1 MSTCCWCTP
10 GGARA
15 VQLLRSY
22 ASASSDFAAA
32 NDDLCYCLECVDEY
46 HKAREE
52 LPDLHEALWEL
63 ETGRLVAHFE
73 ASLKDEGN
81 DDDLFLVEEDRET
94 PLCGYSVAGF
104 EKHLRVPLLE
114 ILKYPYLLLHER
126 VSELCVEALCKMEQI
141 NFSYQVVGKHP
152 GIYLLMVHP
161 NEMVRRW
168 AILTARSLGKVDRD
182 DYYDIQ
188 EVLTCLFKVIEL
200 GLFEDPNL
208 YHSILVEKGQ
218 LILLPP
224 HLYDTSNYKNYW
236 LGICMLLTVLEE
248 QAMDSLLLGPD
259 KQNDFMQSIMN
270 VMEKETNDDGS
281 NDPFWPA
288 LHCFMVILDK
298 LGSKVWGQLIDPIQ
312 AFQTIINNAS
322 YKKEI
327 ESIRQS
333 CRTRTKSEPP
343 SDYGDEMVTCSQ
355 IVYNF
360 HPERPSKEA
369 GRRTATCPDYCPNLY
384 EDMQT
389 LTDMFQCDVGRDMRL
404 HNSTFLWFVPF
415 AHSLTDLKDLG
426 MAYSVAIMHHLCAEV
441 RGILGGEAAA
451 LGTCDKVSEFFIWIL
466 VSVVELNFKRS
477 CLHSLWVSSENWVE
491 AVVKCVQLPRT
502 VFSSCGTNWMPSQEP
517 PSVQLACMSLIRN
530 ILKEGFQVGQRNTR
544 FLDELNL
551 LRRNREDWKLSPA
564 HAKEL
569 QECLKHIIRSLW
581 RRSAMP
587 PAFAQEPSP
596 FPRGRE
602 DALAGTALP
611 LVNIKQEPGNSLAL
625 GGSSPEQTWG
635 QRKRN
640 QGAVDSGLKSSLH
653 QGSRQFEEKRPIPPT
668 EKSDSDASEG
678 KTGPTSR
685 SKTSDLTLKLKRLVD
700 NMNRRVNC
708 LEHEKDGGKGLQ
720 RTKAGVI
727 GSGQSSS
734 TSGRVLSIKQ
744 EPEEHLVELRSA
756 SGAEGSSEESSSEDE
771 TADMPLSQLRKEL
784 MRKRVASDTFRLDRD
799 LCRLSLATKVNT
811 LPSDSSQEDSPC
823 DQDRIE
829 RKVRGATR
837 TWLESSKSP
846 SDVGTP
852 LIKVIVIS
860 DASSDEEE
868 NKAKASESTRRKGE
882 CTATSPN
889 PPSPCEVIESQC
901 FEFETED
908 DIYSAWQDSQAYNEA
923 EKPPA
928 KGSSSLKIS
937 DSENARQLNEW
948 GYDTDYLGDEIAENA
963 TNETDQREKDKEEG
977 KTKPQELHSNCV
989 NNRERSR
996 HKDPGPSTLA
1006 GPSSSTSRKSA
1017 SRMEK
1022 SLVAKATKRSPEQRG
1037 ISSSKSPRSTPA
1049 VVPPKKV
1056 HTFPSPTRLTEKLG
1070 LSKRVR
1076 RAADLSQR
1084 TQDSITKLRQHG
1096 KAAGELPEQ
1105 RKAKLIQPQFLA
1117 DRNKKMLT
1125 CQDRYLLNHW
1135 KQKEREEVAAGRK
1148 PCAASTARTT
1158 KGKGAPAKGNPS
1170 RKPLRKSSIE
1180 AKAAPLVSL
1189 TLKESTPSNVQETA
1203 PSDARSPVSGSSKT
1217 AVTVIPCNED
1227 PVSKDVNGDAS
1238 GDDDA
1243 LFLTQRDPVPMELC
1257 SQMDAGPP
1265 ENPQILP
1272 LQGGTSAEKGPPEP
1286 PEHVFAKPSL
1296 PAKPSTTKIFSSASS
1311 SRTAHLSKELQSTTK
1326 PPVAPRSKAVAALRT
1341 TEAPKPK
1348 IPKSVLQPQNLNHRP
1363 PQNSGRVLPPVAA
1376 VAPQPDS
1383 RQKNSVGVGSVQ
1395 HRDHSL
1401 FIKEVLKWSYDMF
1414 AHIGQLGPPD
1424 HLLRSVVASVPLC
1437 FRDYNEYFDT
1447 FFPLMMLN
1455 AFEEAA
1461 QEWQE
1466 YQKAKEQKPF
1476 CLSLL
1481 NFNAD
1486 MNKADFIV
1494 HIPQSDLDRQLHP
1507 KEDDLV
1513 FLEVSEK
1520 RSFGEEEAEEA
1531 ASANPVRFVGLV
1543 TRFSQPPPAPN
1554 PGGRDEQAVV
1564 CHLSVQTQ
1572 ADLSRVDKR
1581 LRCLV
1586 VSSLV
1591 TTQRRFRA
1599 LLLLN
1604 RSPLAKAL
1612 LSPSPDDFRP
1622 RALLSPE
1629 PAASSG
1635 REFNEEQRRA
1645 IEVAFSMVTQH
1656 PALPKVCLVHGP
1668 PGTGKSKAIVGLLHR
1683 ILSQKPGKENPVQ
1696 CLNAKIKRNR
1706 VLVCAPS
1713 NAAVDD
1719 LMKKIILEFKEKCQ
1733 DKNSPQ
1739 GNCGDINLVRLGQQ
1753 KSISKDVRRFS
1764 LNDQIDHRIIKATLG
1779 KDQDLQKRKE
1789 DLDRQLDLLSRER
1802 AIYRS
1807 EKREKMQQL
1816 DDEICRLSKERQRL
1830 ASQLK
1835 EVRGRSQELK
1845 ASVILESHVVCCTL
1859 STSGGGLLESAF
1871 RRLGGDPVS
1880 CVIVDEAGQTCEVET
1895 LIPLI
1900 HGCKKLVLVGDPKQL
1915 PPTVKSMKAQDF
1927 HFDQA
1932 LMSRL
1937 CRLLEGPR
1945 TPEEEEPA
1953 GGPRRS
1959 PVLRLSTQYRMHP
1972 EICLFPSKYIYGG
1985 VLCTDRQTA
1994 ENRFSLEWPF
2004 QPYLLFDVLDG
2015 KEERDSDSYAN
2026 PHEVRLVLEL
2036 VKLIKEKRWDLGF
2049 RQVGI
2054 ITPYNAQKRRIRRQL
2069 DAEFGENGA
2078 SEVDTVDGFQGRE
2091 KDCIIVTCVRANSTQ
2106 GSIGFLRSLQRL
2118 NVTITRAKYSLFILG
2133 KLKTLMENKDWNEL
2147 IQDAQKRGN
2156 IVQTSIGSYK
2166 SSALKILK
2174 SRPLLPTMTG
2184 PKRVTPK
2191 AVAELKAP
2199 PQGEPAVAERHPP
2212 APAELSSKK
2221 PPHPLPLPEA
2231 RRPKDPRLARR
2242 GESAGDSRAGHYP
2255 SGSLAGVEPPQGP
2268 TPTPPCG
2275 ANPSFSNT
2283 EALARAVLAKLHD
2296 RRPSDRGEHP
2306 PPVPKGPPQAKDI
2319 SSNSRRAS
2327 VEPLDGPVDTKRRR
2341 TTC

>member
-10 GGARA
+10 GGTEA
-15 VQLLRSY
+15 VQLLRRY
-22 ASASSDFAAA
+22 ASASSEFAAA

-46 HKAREE
+46 HKAREA
-52 LPDLHEALWEL
+52 LPALHEALWEL

-73 ASLKDEGN
+73 ASLKDEEGD

-94 PLCGYSVAGF
+94 PLCGYSGAGF

-141 NFSYQVVGKHP
+141 HFSYQVVGKHP

-161 NEMVRRW
+161 NEVVRRW

-200 GLFEDPNL
+200 GLFEEPGL
-208 YHSILVEKGQ
+208 FHSAVLEKGR
-218 LILLPP
+218 LLLLPP
-224 HLYDTSNYKNYW
+224 HLYDTDNYKNYW

-270 VMEKETNDDGS
+270 VMEKETDGDGN
-281 NDPFWPA
+281 NDPFWPV

-343 SDYGDEMVTCSQ
+343 SDYGDELVTCSQ

-360 HPERPSKEA
+360 HPERPSKEV

-389 LTDMFQCDVGRDMRL
+389 LTDMFQYDVGRDMRL

-426 MAYSVAIMHHLCAEV
+426 MAYSVQVIHHLCSEV
-441 RGILGGEAAA
+441 RGVLGGEAA
-451 LGTCDKVSEFFIWIL
+451 TCDKVSEFFIWIL
-466 VSVVELNFKRS
+466 VSVVELNLKRS
-477 CLHSLWVSSENWVE
+477 CLHFLWVSSENWVE
-491 AVVKCVQLPRT
+491 AVVKCARLPRAA
-502 VFSSCGTNWMPSQEP
+502 FSSHGIDRVPSWEP
-517 PSVQLACMSLIRN
+517 ASVQLACMSLIRN
-530 ILKEGFQVGQRNTR
+530 ILKEGFQVGQGNAR

-551 LRRNREDWKLSPA
+551 LRRNREEWKLGPA
-564 HAKEL
+564 QAKEL
-569 QECLKHIIRSLW
+569 QECLKHIVRSLW
-581 RRSAMP
+581 RRSSMRP
-587 PAFAQEPSP
+587 TLAQELLPSP
-596 FPRGRE
+596 KGRE
-602 DALAGTALP
+602 DTLP
-611 LVNIKQEPGNSLAL
+611 PVNIKQEPSEGLAQ
-625 GGSSPEQTWG
+625 GGSSPERTGG
-635 QRKRN
+635 QRNTN
-640 QGAVDSGLKSSLH
+640 QGAVDSGPK
-653 QGSRQFEEKRPIPPT
+653 GSRQFEEKRPAPPT
-668 EKSDSDASEG
+668 EKSGSNASEG
-678 KTGPTSR
+678 KSGPASK

-700 NMNRRVNC
+700 NKNRRDSG
-708 LEHEKDGGKGLQ
+708 LEREKDGCKSPQ
-720 RTKAGVI
+720 MTKDGVI
-727 GSGQSSS
+727 GSGQSGSAA
-734 TSGRVLSIKQ
+734 GIKQ
-744 EPEEHLVELRSA
+744 EPEERPVEFRSG
-756 SGAEGSSEESSSEDE
+756 SGTEGSSEESSSEDE
-771 TADMPLSQLRKEL
+771 TAHIPLSQLREEL
-784 MRKRVASDTFRLDRD
+784 MRKRADPATARLDRD
-799 LCRLSLATKVNT
+799 LRRLTLAAKAKANT
-811 LPSDSSQEDSPC
+811 SSADSSQEDSPC
-823 DQDRIE
+823 GHGCVE
-829 RKVRGATR
+829 RKIRGATR
-837 TWLESSKSP
+837 TWPGSSNAKMSP
-846 SDVGTP
+846 AS
-852 LIKVIVIS
+852 IIVIS
-860 DASSDEEE
+860 DTSSDEEE
-868 NKAKASESTRRKGE
+868 NKANAAESASRKGE
-882 CTATSPN
+882 HPATSPD
-889 PPSPCEVIESQC
+889 PPSPCDNTESQC

-908 DIYSAWQDSQAYNEA
+908 DIYSAWQDSQACDEA
-923 EKPPA
+923 AGPPVKGCCSPEMSDTEK
-928 KGSSSLKIS
+928 
-937 DSENARQLNEW
+937 ARQLNEW
-948 GYDTDYLGDEIAENA
+948 GYDTDYLGDDILEKAAGDTERQEKA
-963 TNETDQREKDKEEG
+963 REESTAND
-977 KTKPQELHSNCV
+977 
-989 NNRERSR
+989 RERSG
-996 HKDPGPSTLA
+996 HKDPGTST
-1006 GPSSSTSRKSA
+1006 SSTFRKSVV
-1017 SRMEK
+1017 RTENR
-1022 SLVAKATKRSPEQRG
+1022 RSPGQRG
-1037 ISSSKSPRSTPA
+1037 IRSGKPPRLMPA

-1056 HTFPSPTRLTEKLG
+1056 HTFPSPTLLTEKLG

-1076 RAADLSQR
+1076 RAAELSQR
-1084 TQDSITKLRQHG
+1084 TQDSITKLRQYG
-1096 KAAGELPEQ
+1096 KAAGELPAQ
-1105 RKAKLIQPQFLA
+1105 RKAKLIRPQFLA

-1125 CQDRYLLNHW
+1125 CQDRYLLSHR
-1135 KQKEREEVAAGRK
+1135 KQKEREAAARK
-1148 PCAASTARTT
+1148 PCAASTTRNAKVR
-1158 KGKGAPAKGNPS
+1158 GAPGEGNPS
-1170 RKPLRKSSIE
+1170 RKPPRHRSIE
-1180 AKAAPLVSL
+1180 ANAAPLSSL
-1189 TLKESTPSNVQETA
+1189 ALKDVRETA
-1203 PSDARSPVSGSSKT
+1203 PSDACSPVSGSSKT
-1217 AVTVIPCNED
+1217 DVAVTPSGED
-1227 PVSKDVNGDAS
+1227 PASKEAS
-1238 GDDDA
+1238 GEDED

-1257 SQMDAGPP
+1257 SQTETPP
-1265 ENPQILP
+1265 ILS
-1272 LQGGTSAEKGPPEP
+1272 LQTEKGHPEP
-1286 PEHVFAKPSL
+1286 PEHVFTKPLL

-1311 SRTAHLSKELQSTTK
+1311 SRTAHLSKALQSAAK
-1326 PPVAPRSKAVAALRT
+1326 PPTVPRSKAAAVLRT
-1341 TEAPKPK
+1341 SEAPKPK
-1348 IPKSVLQPQNLNHRP
+1348 VPRSVLQPQNQNGLL
-1363 PQNSGRVLPPVAA
+1363 PQYSGRTMPPVAA
-1376 VAPQPDS
+1376 VAPRPDP
-1383 RQKNSVGVGSVQ
+1383 RQKNGNGGGSIQ
-1395 HRDHSL
+1395 YRDHSL
-1401 FIKEVLKWSYDMF
+1401 LVKEVLKWSYDMF
-1414 AHIGQLGPPD
+1414 ANINQLGPPD
-1424 HLLRSVVASVPLC
+1424 HLLRSVVAPVPLR

-1466 YQKAKEQKPF
+1466 NQKAKEQKPF

-1486 MNKADFIV
+1486 MKKADFIV
-1494 HIPQSDLDRQLHP
+1494 HIPQSDLVRQLHP

-1520 RSFGEEEAEEA
+1520 PSFGEEEEPEEPG
-1531 ASANPVRFVGLV
+1531 ANPVRFVGLV

-1554 PGGRDEQAVV
+1554 PGGRSERAAV

-1572 ADLSRVDKR
+1572 ADLSRADKR

-1586 VSSLV
+1586 GSSLV

-1622 RALLSPE
+1622 RACLSPE

-1635 REFNEEQRRA
+1635 REFNEEQRQA

-1656 PALPKVCLVHGP
+1656 PTLPKVCLVHGP
-1668 PGTGKSKAIVGLLHR
+1668 PGTGKSKAIVGLLHC
-1683 ILSQKPGKENPVQ
+1683 ILSQRPGKENPPQ
-1696 CLNAKIKRNR
+1696 SLNAKIKRNR
-1706 VLVCAPS
+1706 VLICAPS

-1733 DKNSPQ
+1733 DKNNPK

-1764 LNDQIDHRIIKATLG
+1764 LNDQIDHRISKATLG

-1789 DLDRQLDLLSRER
+1789 DLDRRLDLLSRER

-1807 EKREKMQQL
+1807 EKREKMQPL
-1816 DDEICRLSKERQRL
+1816 DDEICRLSQERQRL

-1859 STSGGGLLESAF
+1859 TTSGGGLLESPF

-1937 CRLLEGPR
+1937 CRLLEGP
-1945 TPEEEEPA
+1945 EEGAGVPAEPL
-1953 GGPRRS
+1953 GPRRS

-1972 EICLFPSKYIYGG
+1972 EICLFPAKYIYGG
-1985 VLCTDRQTA
+1985 ALFTDRQTA

-2015 KEERDSDSYAN
+2015 KEERDSDSYSN
-2026 PHEVRLVLEL
+2026 PAEVRLVIEL
-2036 VKLIKEKRWDLGF
+2036 MKLIKEKRWDLGF
-2049 RQVGI
+2049 RHVGI
-2054 ITPYNAQKRRIRRQL
+2054 ITPYNAQKRRIRKQL
-2069 DAEFGENGA
+2069 DAEFGENSA

-2091 KDCIIVTCVRANSTQ
+2091 KDCVIVTCVRANSTQ

-2118 NVTITRAKYSLFILG
+2118 NVTITRAKFSLFILG

-2156 IVQTSIGSYK
+2156 IVQTSSGSYK

-2174 SRPLLPTMTG
+2174 SRPLPPTTTTTKG
-2184 PKRVTPK
+2184 PKK
-2191 AVAELKAP
+2191 AAPRAPAEAKP
-2199 PQGEPAVAERHPP
+2199 PAQGEPATAERRPP
-2212 APAELSSKK
+2212 APGEPSSSCKK
-2221 PPHPLPLPEA
+2221 PPLPLPLPEA
-2231 RRPKDPRLARR
+2231 SRPKDPRLARR
-2242 GESAGDSRAGHYP
+2242 AVSGGVDPHPVPHGAHP
-2255 SGSLAGVEPPQGP
+2255 SPSNPEAVAKAFLAQLHEWTLARGEPP
-2268 TPTPPCG
+2268 PPL
-2275 ANPSFSNT
+2275 PP
-2283 EALARAVLAKLHD
+2283 EA
-2296 RRPSDRGEHP
+2296 
-2306 PPVPKGPPQAKDI
+2306 PPQAKEI
-2319 SSNSRRAS
+2319 PSNGRRAS
-2327 VEPLDGPVDTKRRR
+2327 GERLDGPVDSKRRR